1 MAGRKGARPIPP
13 ATKTTSPPFPEV
25 TSHPVPNGP
34 RTPSTVPGP
43 AATRAA
49 VTEPT
54 LRMVCSMRS
63 GRFGSPLIEMG
74 ASPTPNAYNMV
85 NWPGDQESAGPSV
98 GSSSSVYVSRV
109 SCRVR
114 RTTNGRGS
122 MGSGPARV
130 AGSAAARSTSLL
142 NEISVDIEQPDPGG
156 LEPLVHHP
164 DEPLGQLVPDAWVC
178 VELGPQARSV
188 EGHRA
193 GLRGGPGVERPAVRR
208 HHPRPTHDVPVLE
221 RVQHHPTSGGSD
233 LDGHHASPEHV
244 EVVSRF
250 TLVEDELAPPH
261 MHVGGAAGQ
270 QFGDRVVQTVEER
283 VLRQIL
289 VDGLHVIASN
299 RTRGLGRAVE
309 RGRLGGDVDRRGTP
323 GDTPPA
329 ADASGCS
336 E

>member
-13 ATKTTSPPFPEV
+13 ATKTTSPPLPEL
-25 TSHPVPNGP
+25 TPHPAPNGP

-63 GRFGSPLIEMG
+63 GRFGSPLIEIG

-85 NWPGDQESAGPSV
+85 NWPGNQESAGPSM

-122 MGSGPARV
+122 MGSGAARV
-130 AGSAAARSTSLL
+130 ALSATARCPRLL
-142 NEISVDIEQPDPGG
+142 NEISVDVEQPDPGG
-156 LEPLVHHP
+156 LQPLVHHP
-164 DEPLGQLVPDAWVC
+164 DEPPRQLLHEVGVR
-178 VELGPQARSV
+178 VELGPQAGRV
-188 EGHRA
+188 LRHRT
-193 GLRGGPGVERPAVRR
+193 GFRGGAGVERPAVLI
-208 HHPRPTHDVPVLE
+208 HHPRPPHDVPVLE
-221 RVQHHPTSGGSD
+221 RVQHHPASGGSD
-233 LDGHHASPEHV
+233 LDGHHATPEHV

-270 QFGDRVVQTVEER
+270 QFGDRVVQTLEER
-283 VLRQIL
+283 VLRQVL
-289 VDGLHVIASN
+289 VDGVHVIASD
-299 RTRGLGRAVE
+299 RTSGLGRATE
-309 RGRLGGDVDRRGTP
+309 R
-323 GDTPPA
+323 
-329 ADASGCS
+329 
-336 E
+336 